1 MIPSSV
7 SHDVVRETG
16 RIHALGKLDR
26 FATPFA
32 GSNPDAVVHWQNED
46 LSVANFTAF
55 AAAATFQDCINGWL
69 NELFVDADLQ
79 LHLA

>member
-26 FATPFA
+26 FATAFA
-32 GSNPDAVVHWQNED
+32 GSNPDAVVHW
-46 LSVANFTAF
+46 
-55 AAAATFQDCINGWL
+55 
-69 NELFVDADLQ
+69 
-79 LHLA
+79 